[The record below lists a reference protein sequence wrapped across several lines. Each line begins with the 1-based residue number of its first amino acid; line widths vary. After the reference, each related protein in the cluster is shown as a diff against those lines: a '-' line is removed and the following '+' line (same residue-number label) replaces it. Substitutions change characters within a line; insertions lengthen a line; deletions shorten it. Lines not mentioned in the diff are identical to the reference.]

1 MQRGEQRAGQ
11 ARRAAERHG
20 PRPRHEHCAEARNP
34 ARTHRGSSRA
44 WRRAAAAGAA
54 DPGPGHWRQRRAGR
68 PGGWRAGWCTGG
80 ICCMSPRCFRPAAAS
95 RPGSPGPTARP
106 PTAAATATPAPP
118 APNLG
123 GLRTP
128 YVREDQILPHLA
140 AIAILLA
147 DNSQAKNAGTAQVTV
162 PAETAALIDQMR
174 ASQVILTYDPD
185 DRTCAPA
192 ATALPLPRPRTTDAT
207 PATASGEGDQ
217 TASEAPGAAGGRA
230 RGVTSPHARKR
241 RIMGF

>member
-1 MQRGEQRAGQ
+1 
-11 ARRAAERHG
+11 
-20 PRPRHEHCAEARNP
+20 
-34 ARTHRGSSRA
+34 
-44 WRRAAAAGAA
+44 
-54 DPGPGHWRQRRAGR
+54 
-68 PGGWRAGWCTGG
+68 
-80 ICCMSPRCFRPAAAS
+80 MSPRCFHPAAAS
-95 RPGSPGPTARP
+95 RPGSAWSNGKAAYRCRHGYTSATRTEPGRP
-106 PTAAATATPAPP
+106 KNT
-118 APNLG
+118 
-123 GLRTP
+123 

-147 DNSQAKNAGTAQVTV
+147 DNSQAKNTGTAQVTV
-162 PAETAALIDQMR
+162 PAETAVLIDQMR